1 MVFWDQGICGVAT
14 VSTQKRHK
22 AGDFGRCAGAAVRA
36 IEERHE
42 KLGRKPEQHP
52 RLDAR
57 INQGLMHG
65 KMQKKKSPSSSTTT
79 GFSSSVV
86 TPHMKSNYKEVLTP
100 IWSHINENTL
110 CAHLAT

>member
-42 KLGRKPEQHP
+42 KLGRKPEQNP

-57 INQGLMHG
+57 INQGLMQG
-65 KMQKKKSPSSSTTT
+65 KIQKKNPLVPQQLLAFPVACSHSTHEKSLQRGANPNM
-79 GFSSSVV
+79 V
-86 TPHMKSNYKEVLTP
+86 PYK
-100 IWSHINENTL
+100 
-110 CAHLAT
+110 